1 MFLVDVDSF
10 LTDSRMVKMIVDLL
24 LAAWMLLI
32 LCMILHPNR
41 IIHSAEV
48 KEKMEKLE
56 VESLQLVQKEAE
68 ETENQAIA
76 EDMVEG
82 EKEQQ

>member
-1 MFLVDVDSF
+1 
-10 LTDSRMVKMIVDLL
+10 MIVDLL

-41 IIHSAEV
+41 MIHSAEV
-48 KEKMEKLE
+48 KRNGKLE
-56 VESLQLVQKEAE
+56 AESLQLVQKEAE
-68 ETENQAIA
+68 ETENQVIA

-82 EKEQQ
+82 EKEHQ